1 MKSLSIAIA
10 LVAPVQAG
18 LRFGCSSLTIQ
29 RIDPVVEPGQTPSA
43 HVHHIV
49 GGNAFNATMT
59 GNVGDR
65 GTCTT
70 CEMAE
75 DFIKHPTNGSY
86 HRVPVKNNAA
96 LAPGTTGGMTIYY
109 TQVRTQSLIIRLLAD
124 TTNLE
129 LLANFVVQRHDF
141 STDALRQQYITAF
154 PPGFRMTVG
163 SPTTSTLDEAKR
175 HIGLRYNCLQTLLNR
190 GPEMVDFP
198 TKPCPAGI
206 FAVHHFPACW
216 DGKNLDSPDH
226 QSHMYNTITMDG
238 FTNAPPCPASHPVR
252 MPQLTYETVWDTTK
266 FNSMWPSGAPNPFV
280 WSFQGS
286 SGYGTHADYMFGWKG
301 DSLQRAMNKSECFYD
316 GCGSIKKQTMDVAN
330 RCSVKDFVGEQTDGW
345 LTELPGMSM

>member
-1 MKSLSIAIA
+1 MKSLFSFAFA
-10 LVAPVQAG
+10 LIAPVHAG

-29 RIDPVVEPGQTPSA
+29 RLDPVVEPGNAPSA
-43 HVHHIV
+43 HLHHIV
-49 GGNAFNATMT
+49 GGNAFNATME
-59 GNVGDR
+59 GDVGAR
-65 GTCTT
+65 ASCTT
-70 CEMAE
+70 CEMSE
-75 DFIKHPTNGSY
+75 DFSNYWTAVLYFKHPTNGSY
-86 HRVPVKNNAA
+86 HRVPVTNNAA
-96 LAPGTTGGMTIYY
+96 LAPNTKGGMTIYY
-109 TQVRTQSLIIRLLAD
+109 TP
-124 TTNLE
+124 
-129 LLANFVVQRHDF
+129 HDF
-141 STDALRQQYITAF
+141 STDDLRNQPITAF
-154 PPGFRMTVG
+154 QPGFRMTVG
-163 SPTTSTLDEAKR
+163 SPTTGTLEEAR
-175 HIGLRYNCLQTLLNR
+175 GHIGLRYNCLQSLLNR

-198 TKPCPAGI
+198 DRPCPAGI

-226 QSHMYNTITMDG
+226 QSHMFNTIQYDG

-316 GCGSIKKQTMDVAN
+316 GCGSITKQAMTTAN
-330 RCSVKDFVGEQTDGW
+330 QCTVPDMVGEETDGW
-345 LTELPGMSM
+345 LDALPGMEMQ

>member
-1 MKSLSIAIA
+1 MKSFSIALA

-29 RIDPVVEPGQTPSA
+29 RLDPVVEPGQTPSA

-49 GGNAFNATMT
+49 GGNAFNASMT
-59 GNVGDR
+59 GDVGER

-75 DFIKHPTNGSY
+75 DFSNYWTAVLYHPTNGSY

-96 LAPGTTGGMTIYY
+96 LAAGTTGGMTIYY
-109 TQVRTQSLIIRLLAD
+109 TQRT
-124 TTNLE
+124 
-129 LLANFVVQRHDF
+129 NFVKRHDF
-141 STDALRQQYITAF
+141 TTDALRQQYITAF

-163 SPTTSTLDEAKR
+163 SPTTNTLDQAKR

-198 TKPCPAGI
+198 DRPCPGN
-206 FAVHHFPACW
+206 CW

-226 QSHMYNTITMDG
+226 QSHMYNTITQDG
-238 FTNAPPCPASHPVR
+238 FINAPPCPASHPVR

-266 FNSMWPSGAPNPFV
+266 FNSMWPSGTPNPFV
-280 WSFQGS
+280 WSFHGS

-316 GCGSIKKQTMDVAN
+316 GCGSIKKQTMDIAN
-330 RCSVKDFVGEQTDGW
+330 RCTVKDFVGEETDGW

>member
-1 MKSLSIAIA
+1 MKSFSVAIA
-10 LVAPVQAG
+10 LIAPVQAG

-29 RIDPVVEPGQTPSA
+29 RVDPVVEPGRTPSA

-75 DFIKHPTNGSY
+75 DFSNYWTAVLYFKHPTNGSY

-96 LAPGTTGGMTIYY
+96 LAAGTTGGMTIYY
-109 TQVRTQSLIIRLLAD
+109 TQYFGGGCNSLTFIK
-124 TTNLE
+124 
-129 LLANFVVQRHDF
+129 RHDF
-141 STDALRQQYITAF
+141 STDGLKQQYITAF

-163 SPTTSTLDEAKR
+163 SPTTTSLDQAKG
-175 HIGLRYNCLQTLLNR
+175 HIGLRFNCLQTLLNR
-190 GPEMVDFP
+190 GAEMVDFP
-198 TKPCPAGI
+198 DRPCPAGI

-226 QSHMYNTITMDG
+226 QSHMYNTITRDG

-266 FNSMWPSGAPNPFV
+266 FNSLWPSGTPNPFV
-280 WSFQGS
+280 WSFEGTR
-286 SGYGTHADYMFGWKG
+286 GYGTHADYMFGWKG
-301 DSLQRAMNKSECFYD
+301 DSLQKAMNKSECFYD
-316 GCGSIKKQTMDVAN
+316 GCGSIKKQAMTAAN
-330 RCSVKDFVGEQTDGW
+330 KCTVKDMVGEETDGW
-345 LTELPGMSM
+345 LTALPGM